1 MSIDIEH
8 DSHAGH
14 GDHAAGHD
22 EHEEH
27 VTSDKQYVMIALFLA
42 VLTGAEV
49 MLTEIDI
56 HGAMFMVPLFVLMIV
71 KFWVVVSFF
80 MHLRF
85 DNKLFSWLFYSGL
98 FLALGVYIAAL
109 ATFQFFSPG

>member
-8 DSHAGH
+8 DSHS
-14 GDHAAGHD
+14 DHAEGA
-22 EHEEH
+22 HE
-27 VTSDKQYVMIALFLA
+27 TSDKQYVMIALFLA
-42 VLTGAEV
+42 FLTGAEV
-49 MLTEIDI
+49 MLTEID
-56 HGAMFMVPLFVLMIV
+56 MNSSLFMGLLLGLMAI

-98 FLALGVYIAAL
+98 FLACGVYIAAL
-109 ATFQFFSPG
+109 ATFHFFEPG